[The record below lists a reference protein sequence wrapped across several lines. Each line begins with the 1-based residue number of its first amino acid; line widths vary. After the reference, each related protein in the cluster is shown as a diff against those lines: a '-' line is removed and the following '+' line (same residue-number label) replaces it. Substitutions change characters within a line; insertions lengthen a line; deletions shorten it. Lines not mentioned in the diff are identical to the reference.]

1 MSTINSIEQ
10 RNNISI
16 AILGKVS
23 CGKSTLLNSIYVKKY
38 ADMKMKRTTMLPFVY
53 KEANKDIM
61 ANPSSTE
68 IYNENIM
75 MNAQIYSESTVL
87 TNENCKEISNLVPGI
102 ENFLDLPENVFLD
115 IYDIPGL
122 DDANTSEIYF
132 NWAKENFYKFDII
145 IHVVDIQSGLNTEG
159 EFKILDFIT
168 DCIKIEKEKN
178 GRNVPMFT
186 LINKCDDM
194 NYNADSDSFE
204 FVDEELEEMYQQI
217 VKTTETNLVGKNM
230 SDTEHPFIPFS
241 AIDTYIYRML
251 ENDPGVELDMKLLN
265 KFGQNELGKTKWN
278 RASEKTKKA
287 FIKDHF
293 AECDINETL
302 EMTGY
307 NKFKFVINLYL
318 NPNNQYRILVERL
331 KYELS
336 QESVLSKNI
345 TRNID
350 DMKELIKLYNDY
362 SSKINVIDETYNKQG
377 PPRKT
382 SKSKP
387 LKLGAKKYRKQS
399 RKQEQ
404 IQCQEKNNKEL
415 ILNIIIGH
423 IEKWVET
430 ISDIS
435 NESEESIERLNE
447 YKEIF
452 SLLSNNIS
460 KDSLTSKIS
469 LVNTTKFTSD
479 KWLKTLDRVECNQS
493 QLNSVSTLGSLLS
506 NIKRGYSSLQNTY
519 YTNKLLTGVNAY
531 DNFPTDVYDN
541 LDKLNM
547 NDYDNMEKTITDV
560 NEYILSNIKT
570 FAFSPG
576 HLIYSGYS
584 YINSNVI
591 IQYCKTLI
599 DKYDY
604 PKEKLT
610 PFIHTYILNRYHMH
624 MNTPSLHMG
633 FAVGSDNENMFY
645 AHTYLLD
652 AWLSELS
659 STKNISSTWKNLY
672 IINKSY
678 CNYPLNP
685 FLYYCKDDILAL
697 PIYLKEL
704 ENINDN
710 DSDMSDYEDVK
721 GINEFLDGIR
731 VRDGLP
737 IE

>member
-16 AILGKVS
+16 AILGRVS

-38 ADMKMKRTTMLPFVY
+38 ADMKMKRATMLPFVY

-61 ANPSSTE
+61 ANPTSTE

-122 DDANTSEIYF
+122 DDATTHEIYF
-132 NWAKENFYKFDII
+132 NWGKENFYKFDII
-145 IHVVDIQSGLNTEG
+145 IHVVDIQMGLNTEG
-159 EFKILDFIT
+159 EVKILDFIT

-217 VKTTETNLVGKNM
+217 VRTTENNLTTKNM
-230 SDTEHPFIPFS
+230 SDIEHPFIPFS

-251 ENDPGVELDMKLLN
+251 DNDPDVELDMKLLN
-265 KFGQNELGKTKWN
+265 KFGQNELGKTRWN

-307 NKFKFVINLYL
+307 NKFKGEITKYL

-362 SSKINVIDETYNKQG
+362 SSKINVIDETYNKQD

-387 LKLGAKKYRKQS
+387 LKLGDKIYGKQS

-479 KWLKTLDRVECNQS
+479 KWLKTLDGVKII

-591 IQYCKTLI
+591 IQYCDTLI

-604 PKEKLT
+604 PKEKLA

-721 GINEFLDGIR
+721 PFGARPLIPPGGYNDG
-731 VRDGLP
+731 
-737 IE
+737 E